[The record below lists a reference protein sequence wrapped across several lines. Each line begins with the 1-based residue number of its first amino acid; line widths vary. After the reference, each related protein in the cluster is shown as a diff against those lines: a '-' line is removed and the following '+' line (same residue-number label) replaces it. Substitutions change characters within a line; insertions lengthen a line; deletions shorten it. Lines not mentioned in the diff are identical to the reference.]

1 MAVMA
6 ATVVVVA
13 VVVVAVVMV
22 GAVGSAP
29 PLPSTACT
37 RASTRSAFSP
47 GWAPPPRLSSR
58 RVFLARRVSS
68 FHTSSATV
76 AGIVS
81 HSEPI
86 TSGCG
91 SRSMVRFATAA
102 RCRSIAPAGSAATTA
117 RRSARPNRSGVSPGP
132 APSTAAST
140 VAAAGSGRSRTAS
153 ASRAAC
159 R

>member
-1 MAVMA
+1 MA
-6 ATVVVVA
+6 AAALVVVA
-13 VVVVAVVMV
+13 VVVVMV
-22 GAVGSAP
+22 GLVGSAP

-37 RASTRSAFSP
+37 SASTRSAFSP
-47 GWAPPPRLSSR
+47 GWAPPPRFSCR

-68 FHTSSATV
+68 FHPSSATV
-76 AGIVS
+76 AGIVA

-102 RCRSIAPAGSAATTA
+102 RCRSSAPAGSARTTA
-117 RRSARPNRSGVSPGP
+117 RRSARPNRSGVNPGP
-132 APSTAAST
+132 AASTAPST
-140 VAAAGSGRSRTAS
+140 VAAAPSGRSRTAS